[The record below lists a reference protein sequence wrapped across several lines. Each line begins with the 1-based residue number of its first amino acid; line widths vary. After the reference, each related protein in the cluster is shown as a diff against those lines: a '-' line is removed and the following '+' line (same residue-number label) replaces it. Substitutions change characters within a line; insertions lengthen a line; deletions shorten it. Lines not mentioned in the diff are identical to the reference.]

1 MVHEQFHT
9 VHILERQ
16 LPPVSAL
23 GNISDHLKPHG
34 TIPNSCGHGI
44 WQSHGS
50 GLNELLYEV
59 SGATHGGIE
68 ERGEAILQ
76 R

>member
-1 MVHEQFHT
+1 MGLSSQ
-9 VHILERQ
+9 IL
-16 LPPVSAL
+16 V
-23 GNISDHLKPHG
+23 D
-34 TIPNSCGHGI
+34 THGI
-44 WQSHGS
+44 LQSHGS

-68 ERGEAILQ
+68 ERVEAILQ